1 MNAALLTL
9 AALPGWS
16 AVVDALLLKE
26 HNTRVVVLG
35 VTCLGLA
42 AGVAGTFLLLRK
54 RSLTADALAHA
65 TLPGVALGFIV
76 MVLAGGS
83 GKSMPGLLV
92 GAFVFGLLGMGWLMA
107 IRRTT
112 RLKDDAALGIV
123 LSVTFGLGMALVKIA
138 ETTPGG
144 SAAGLDRFIVGR
156 AASMLEAE
164 AIWLPVAAVVV
175 TLVALLLFKELKLLC
190 FDGAYGA
197 TQGWPTGL
205 LDALL
210 MGLVLAVTVIGLQ
223 SVGMLLV
230 VALLIVPAAAAR
242 FWTQRLGVMVVVAG
256 VIGMVSGYLGA
267 IASALFANAP
277 TGPIIVLLCSVMFG
291 VSLVFG
297 ARRGVVVR
305 VARHVRLAR
314 RIGRQHLLRAL
325 YEMHEGTDG
334 VGHVSRS
341 RLMRARSWSA
351 GQLRR
356 LMVRLV
362 REGLIRRAADGSAAL
377 TEQGRVAARRYVRNH
392 RLWEMYL
399 IEHADIAP
407 SHVDRDAD
415 AIEHV
420 LGDAM
425 IERLEQLLAQR
436 FPQMALP
443 ASPHPIDFVDA
454 RETRPA
460 DVR

>member
-1 MNAALLTL
+1 MLATL
-9 AALPGWS
+9 PEMS
-16 AVVDALLLKE
+16 AVLDALLLRQP
-26 HNTRVVVLG
+26 NTRVVVLG

-65 TLPGVALGFIV
+65 TLPGVALGFVV

-83 GKSMPGLLV
+83 GKAMPGLLA

-107 IRRTT
+107 IRHTT

-123 LSVTFGLGMALVKIA
+123 LSVTFGLGMALIKIA

-144 SAAGLDRFIVGR
+144 SAAGLDRFIMGK
-156 AASMLEAE
+156 AASMLAGEAWW
-164 AIWLPVAAVVV
+164 IFFAAAAV
-175 TLVALLLFKELKLLC
+175 TLVAALLFKEMKLLC
-190 FDGAYGA
+190 FDRSYGA

-242 FWTQRLGVMVVVAG
+242 FWTQRLGEMT
-256 VIGMVSGYLGA
+256 VIAAAIGLVSGYFGA
-267 IASALFANAP
+267 VASALFHDVP
-277 TGPIIVLLCSVMFG
+277 TGPLIVLLCSAMFG

-305 VARHVRLAR
+305 VMRHLQLAR

-325 YEMHEGTDG
+325 YEIHEDNGG
-334 VGHVSRS
+334 VGHTNEAQV
-341 RLMRARSWSA
+341 LAARSWSVSL
-351 GQLRR
+351 LRR
-356 LMVRLV
+356 LMSRLV
-362 REGLIRRAADGSAAL
+362 REGLVRRAADGSVAL
-377 TEQGRVAARRYVRNH
+377 TEPGRVAARRYVRNH

-436 FPQMALP
+436 FPQRALP
-443 ASPHPIDFVDA
+443 ASPHPIAYAGRGETGGADA
-454 RETRPA
+454 H
-460 DVR
+460 